1 MALAVSLWIG
11 FGGPKPPPKLLP
23 MSTDSCTQ
31 SGNMTA
37 AEICNG
43 ESRWDRCK
51 IQNIYC
57 WPIRCHSVFAGWIN
71 YTGDIV
77 TLYSVM
83 VLPALRMVCVALQAF
98 TSKGATHIE
107 PDLCLFSSQH
117 WTVS

>member
-1 MALAVSLWIG
+1 MGLAVSLWIG

-23 MSTDSCTQ
+23 MSTDSCAQ

-37 AEICNG
+37 AEIRNG
-43 ESRWDRCK
+43 EGRWDRCK
-51 IQNIYC
+51 IHHICC
-57 WPIRCHSVFAGWIN
+57 WPIRCHSVLAGWIN

-83 VLPALRMVCVALQAF
+83 VLPALRMVWVALWAF

-107 PDLCLFSSQH
+107 TNLCLFSS
-117 WTVS
+117 